1 MATRIKSKFKVTK
14 APKMNKTPYIGSYIE
29 GQDTMGKVSNPYL
42 KNYYGK
48 KIEPYWAK
56 NDINKMVKEA
66 KANKE

>member
-1 MATRIKSKFKVTK
+1 VATRIKSKFKVTK
-14 APKMNKTPYIGSYIE
+14 APKMTKTPYIGSYIE

-42 KNYYGK
+42 KNFYGK

>member
-1 MATRIKSKFKVTK
+1 MATRIKTKFKTTK
-14 APKMNKTPYIGSYIE
+14 VPKMIKTPYIGSYIE

>member
-1 MATRIKSKFKVTK
+1 MT
-14 APKMNKTPYIGSYIE
+14 KTPYIGSYIE